1 MNAVRSDSVDFFLGT
16 TTPAGFKGYF
26 EPLRQEPGMQ
36 MYLIKSGPGCGKST
50 LLKTLAGF
58 IPPVSGRLNWRKGRP
73 VIGWLAQRHALESQF
88 PLLVRDVVSINEP
101 KAKAANESFETHID
115 PGIPDI
121 LIGDTLRISQIMLN
135 LVSNAVKFSHHGTIK
150 IEVLC
155 ERVHGENV
163 TLLFS
168 VRDQGIGMSQQQ
180 LDKLFVPFTQADGST
195 TRKYG
200 GTGLGLSIC
209 KMLVELM
216 HGEIWAVTE
225 EGVGSTFFFRLQ
237 LEKKDAATPA
247 AQHPETEQS
256 APVEAL
262 PASSLKGKTV
272 LLAEDNEINQ
282 EIAIAILNSFG
293 LEVELAENGL
303 EAVQKIQTNQYA
315 LVLMDI
321 QMPIMDGYQATR
333 LIRKDDRFNA
343 LPIIAMTANA
353 MNTDRAESLK
363 AGMNEHI
370 GKPFDPEAL
379 KRLLGKWCR

>member
-1 MNAVRSDSVDFFLGT
+1 MN
-16 TTPAGFKGYF
+16 Y
-26 EPLRQEPGMQ
+26 
-36 MYLIKSGPGCGKST
+36 
-50 LLKTLAGF
+50 LLKQSCTDPVQESYLRKIELSAKNLLSIINDVLDFSKIESGKLEIEKNTLS
-58 IPPVSGRLNWRKGRP
+58 IEK
-73 VIGWLAQRHALESQF
+73 
-88 PLLVRDVVSINEP
+88 LVRDVVSINEP
-101 KAKAANESFETHID
+101 KAANESFETHID

-282 EIAIAILNSFG
+282 EIAIGHSQFLWA
-293 LEVELAENGL
+293 
-303 EAVQKIQTNQYA
+303 
-315 LVLMDI
+315 
-321 QMPIMDGYQATR
+321 
-333 LIRKDDRFNA
+333 
-343 LPIIAMTANA
+343 
-353 MNTDRAESLK
+353 
-363 AGMNEHI
+363 
-370 GKPFDPEAL
+370 
-379 KRLLGKWCR
+379 